1 MKKKTTISDKVY
13 FELRMKIMNLRIK
26 PGTIISIKDICES
39 MNVSRSPV
47 RDALIRLEEEGLIE
61 SIPQVG
67 TRITKINFDR
77 MENERYLR
85 NCIEYKMFLDF
96 IEQDIIKVD
105 VEEYNRVIELQKK
118 SILEKDI
125 ISFLKYDDEF
135 HEVVFKM
142 TNNEFIWKVILE
154 NQAHYRR
161 MRLLSLTSQNTDH
174 LNDLVEQHKKMLDY
188 LINKEKDSLINLLN
202 RHISDLK
209 KEKYW
214 LKDNHPDLIY
224 SEQSGNLKENKLVE
238 NNFFEELINNK

>member
-1 MKKKTTISDKVY
+1 MKKKTTISDTVY
-13 FELRMKIMNLRIK
+13 LEIRMKIMNLRIK

-39 MNVSRSPV
+39 MDVSRSPV

-85 NCIEYKMFLDF
+85 NCIEYKIFLDF
-96 IEQDIIKVD
+96 LEQDKISVD
-105 VEEYNRVIELQKK
+105 IEEYNRIIELQKK
-118 SILEKDI
+118 SILDKDI

-135 HEVVFKM
+135 HEVIFKM

-161 MRLLSLTSQNTDH
+161 MRLLSLTSQNLDH
-174 LNDLVEQHKKMLDY
+174 LNDLVEQHKKMLSY
-188 LINKEKDSLINLLN
+188 LINNEKDSLINLLN
-202 RHISDLK
+202 KHISDLK
-209 KEKYW
+209 EEKYW

-224 SEQSGNLKENKLVE
+224 SEDSSKLKENKLVE